1 MVWWRVPA
9 TTRQQEQEAPRSGA
23 LTEKGFRLDI
33 QGIRG
38 FALILVLLC
47 HASVPW
53 AEGGFVGLDIFFVL
67 SGFLITGLILAEI
80 DKTGTV
86 SIVRFYAR
94 RARRLLPLA
103 VTVLIVILV
112 GALVLFSSIR
122 TEEVSGDVIA
132 AALYFVNWRF
142 MAQAVDYFA
151 FEDPN
156 VSPVQHYWSLSVE
169 EQFYLV
175 WPLLVL
181 AVLVV
186 ARRRGLGHRGLLA
199 VLIGTLTIGSFAYG
213 VWFSEV
219 STQQAYFSTLS
230 RGWEIGV
237 GCALALVLPAGL
249 RMPRLLATVLSG
261 GAIAALAWMTL
272 TFRDDIPYPGW
283 YALVPTMATA
293 AWIVAGTAVT
303 AAAPIRLFSLAPM
316 QYLGKISYAWY
327 LWHWPALVFAAKIF
341 GPLSVTDS
349 VLVTL
354 AAWVPTIVSHH
365 LIEERFRRS
374 STLARR
380 PGLSLR
386 VGATFTVTA
395 VALAVTFSA
404 VQPSVPVASGE
415 QAVGARVLERGEAP
429 QQEAVAIRPDLAK
442 AEDDRGLPF
451 EEGCHIKNDDRVE
464 SPECAY
470 GDLRSDTTVV
480 VFGDSHGLQYAP
492 GMIALAERRGW
503 RLESLTRAGCT
514 VALVQLKPR
523 CDQWREN
530 TLRRIARTRPALV
543 VVTTGTMDRYEV
555 RAEDGT
561 RLSREESQPLLE
573 RGMEET
579 LRRLK
584 ATGAKVAVIRDQPRL
599 PFDPIDCVAG
609 NLESL
614 DQCAFSP
621 DRPVDYAFDA
631 RAARRVPGVKL
642 IDPMPLLCPQRI
654 CPSVVG
660 NVLVYRNTYHLT
672 ATFAAT
678 LDRWLGRKLPR
689 LRG

>member
-1 MVWWRVPA
+1 MVWQRVPA
-9 TTRQQEQEAPRSGA
+9 TTRQREAGAPRSGA
-23 LTEKGFRLDI
+23 LTDSGFRLDV

-38 FALILVLLC
+38 FALVLVLLC

-53 AEGGFVGLDIFFVL
+53 AEGGFVGLDVFFVL

-80 DKTGTV
+80 DRTGTV
-86 SIVRFYAR
+86 SIVAFYAR

-103 VTVLIVILV
+103 VTVLVVILA
-112 GALVLFSSIR
+112 GALALFSSVR

-132 AALYFVNWRF
+132 AALYVVNWRF

-151 FEDPN
+151 FEDPS

-181 AVLVV
+181 GALTV

-199 VLIGTLTIGSFAYG
+199 VLVGTLTIGSFAYG
-213 VWFSEV
+213 VWFSEAAA
-219 STQQAYFSTLS
+219 QQAYFSTLA
-230 RGWEIGV
+230 RGWELGV
-237 GCALALVLPAGL
+237 GCALALILPAGL
-249 RMPRLLATVLSG
+249 RMPRALATLLSG

-283 YALVPTMATA
+283 YALVPTLATA

-303 AAAPIRLFSLAPM
+303 ATAPIRLFSLPPL
-316 QYLGKISYAWY
+316 QYLGRISYAWY
-327 LWHWPALVFAAKIF
+327 LWHWPALVFAAKVL
-341 GPLSVTDS
+341 GPLSVTES

-365 LIEERFRRS
+365 LVEERFRRS
-374 STLARR
+374 PTLAGR

-386 VGATFTVTA
+386 IGAAFTVTA
-395 VALAVTFSA
+395 LALAVTLSA
-404 VQPSVPVASGE
+404 VQPRVPVASGKE
-415 QAVGARVLERGEAP
+415 APGARVLERGEPP
-429 QQEAVAIRPDLAK
+429 QQRAEAIRPDLTR
-442 AEDDRGLPF
+442 AEDDRGRPF
-451 EEGCHIKNDDRVE
+451 EEGCHIKGDDRVE
-464 SPECAY
+464 SPACAY

-480 VFGDSHGLQYAP
+480 LFGDSHGLQYAP
-492 GMIALAERRGW
+492 GMIALAQRRGW

-514 VALVQLKPR
+514 VALVALRPR
-523 CDQWREN
+523 CDRWREH
-530 TLRRIARTRPALV
+530 TLRRIERTRPALV
-543 VVTTGTMDRYEV
+543 VVTTGTLGRYQV
-555 RAEDGT
+555 RDADGD
-561 RLSREESQPLLE
+561 RLSRKASQPLLE
-573 RGMEET
+573 RGMVRT

-599 PFDPIDCVAG
+599 PFDPIDCVAA

-614 DQCAFSP
+614 DRCAFAP
-621 DRPVDYAFDA
+621 DRPSDLAFDA
-631 RAARRVPGVKL
+631 RAARRVRGVRL
-642 IDPMPLLCPQRI
+642 IDPVPLLCPQGTY
-654 CPSVVG
+654 PSVIG

-678 LDRWLGRKLPR
+678 LDRWLERRLPR
-689 LRG
+689 V